1 MIGLLHRQL
10 LTKHRLRRGGCVAVS
25 ADLATL
31 PTPGPESMRGSA
43 ALCDRLPFL
52 AEPPSPFSS
61 NNSPSTKI
69 KDRIRRVTL
78 YRVEERRVV
87 LADIMVSCAL
97 QKARAN

>member
-31 PTPGPESMRGSA
+31 PTPGPELMRGSA

-52 AEPPSPFSS
+52 RRTAEPVLVEQFAQHEDQGS
-61 NNSPSTKI
+61 NKAGHALS
-69 KDRIRRVTL
+69 RRGTP
-78 YRVEERRVV
+78 R
-87 LADIMVSCAL
+87 SFG
-97 QKARAN
+97 